1 MSGAPEPHMGLFS
14 GITMIVGLII
24 GSGVF
29 ASPGPLFVQ
38 AGSVSMALIVW
49 LVAGLLSM
57 LGAFCYAELGTLI
70 TKSGGEYQYLK
81 SGFGSLMGVIYTW
94 SNVML
99 INPIGTA
106 SIAVVFARYL
116 LTLVYFRP
124 SMDPDNM
131 PIPPTYQLKLVAC
144 GGILL
149 ITLINCV
156 SQRSGNMVQNVFTM
170 AKLLA
175 IAIIVVIGLVWLG
188 KGHVENF
195 EHGFKDSSTKPLEYG
210 TAMYLAL
217 FAYNGWNN
225 LNYATGELKN
235 PRRNLPL
242 AITISCIVVIAC
254 YELANVAY
262 FAVLPISVVRTSE
275 TVAMQLGLRTM
286 GAFGGYFMA
295 AMVVCSTFGAMNG
308 NMWAASRLIVAN
320 AEEGTVFP
328 KGLGHI
334 HATRQSPVRAW
345 ILVAIMSMLLT
356 LPGDFTYLAS
366 IYAFLLWIFY
376 FLTVVALLVLRR
388 KMADSPRPFK
398 IWWPLACLFL
408 IVAGYLVVAPLI
420 GTASDAGVYVGCVV
434 ACLIGVPIW
443 YFRVRNPQLLSRIVS
458 RLPFCGRRAA
468 ANATAPIVAN

>member
-1 MSGAPEPHMGLFS
+1 
-14 GITMIVGLII
+14 
-24 GSGVF
+24 
-29 ASPGPLFVQ
+29 
-38 AGSVSMALIVW
+38 MALIVW
-49 LVAGLLSM
+49 LVSGLLSM

-81 SGFGSLMGVIYTW
+81 SGFGPLMGIIYTW

-116 LTLVYFRP
+116 LTLIYFRP
-124 SMDPDNM
+124 SMDPDHM
-131 PIPPTYQLKLVAC
+131 LTPPDYQIKLVAC
-144 GGILL
+144 AAILL
-149 ITLINCV
+149 ITIINCL
-156 SQRSGNMVQNVFTM
+156 SQKSGNMVQNVFTM

-175 IAIIVVIGLVWLG
+175 IAIIVVVGIVWLG
-188 KGHVENF
+188 KGEVHNF
-195 EHGFKDSSTKPLEYG
+195 KNGFHGSSTQPLEYG
-210 TAMYLAL
+210 TAMYMAL

-242 AITISCIVVIAC
+242 AITISCLLVIAC

-262 FAVLPISVVRTSE
+262 FAVLPVEVIRNSS

-328 KGLGHI
+328 KSLGHL
-334 HATRQSPVRAW
+334 HATRNSPVRAW
-345 ILVAIMSMLLT
+345 ILVAIMSMILT
-356 LPGDFTYLAS
+356 LPGDFTYLAN

-376 FLTVVALLVLRR
+376 FLTVVALLILRR
-388 KMADSPRPFK
+388 TMPDTPRPFK

-408 IVAGYLVVAPLI
+408 VVAAYLVVAPLI
-420 GTASDAGVYVGCVV
+420 GSASSVGVYVGCI
-434 ACLIGVPIW
+434 ACCLIGVPIW
-443 YFRVRNPQLLSRIVS
+443 YFRVRNPERGQRWFGCFSRS
-458 RLPFCGRRAA
+458 GRSN
-468 ANATAPIVAN
+468 ANVTTSVVAN